1 MLLGLHKVAS
11 YDTKTVISQF
21 NLEANAGDAI
31 GIVGFNGAGKSTILK
46 LLAGTSLPTSGE
58 IYVSGRTSAIR
69 ELGIGFHPDF
79 SGFENIFLAGQL
91 MGYTGRQTADALEW
105 IIEFSELR
113 DNINQPLRTYSS
125 GMQMR
130 LAFALATAYRPD
142 VLIVDEALAVG
153 DVSFQHKCFERI
165 KSFKSKGTT
174 LLLVSH
180 DKNAI
185 LTLCNRAILVHG
197 GEKILDARPVE
208 VFDNNAFCKA
218 VRETEKLQIDNTF
231 RLSRI
236 KLAEVEHIKLVDQTK
251 RVSI

>member
-1 MLLGLHKVAS
+1 
-11 YDTKTVISQF
+11 
-21 NLEANAGDAI
+21 
-31 GIVGFNGAGKSTILK
+31 
-46 LLAGTSLPTSGE
+46 
-58 IYVSGRTSAIR
+58 
-69 ELGIGFHPDF
+69 
-79 SGFENIFLAGQL
+79 
-91 MGYTGRQTADALEW
+91 
-105 IIEFSELR
+105 
-113 DNINQPLRTYSS
+113 
-125 GMQMR
+125 MQMR

-208 VFDNNAFCKA
+208 VFDMYNALSAKH
-218 VRETEKLQIDNTF
+218 VEGEIEQKLQIDNTIQTI
-231 RLSRI
+231 SGS
-236 KLAEVEHIKLVDQTK
+236 KLAEVEHIKLVDQNEKSLNLIDVGEQVRLLVTIK
-251 RVSI
+251 ANESLENLVFGFVIKDNYGQDIFGTNTALLGCVLAK